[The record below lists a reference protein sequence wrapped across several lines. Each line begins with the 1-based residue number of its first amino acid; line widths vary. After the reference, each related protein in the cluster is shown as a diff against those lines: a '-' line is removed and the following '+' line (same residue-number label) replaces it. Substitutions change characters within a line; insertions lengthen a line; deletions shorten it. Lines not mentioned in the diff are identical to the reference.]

1 MTAMKEKKNNLKRK
15 KPSNKAAALEFDDDA
30 PAFPRGGRGLSREEK
45 EKIHVEVDAEFYAG
59 LRGSRNKKKKMVNGK
74 AKSRKSSGNDGA
86 DGNEEDLG
94 SLFGDGITGKL
105 PQFANRITMKNVS
118 AGMKLWGVIVEVNEK
133 DIVIS
138 LPGGLRGLV
147 RADEAVDAVVDMND
161 EDAED
166 SFLSSLFHVGQL
178 VSCIVLQVDED
189 KTEMGKRKAWLSL
202 RLSLLYKGFS
212 LEIVEEGMV
221 LTAYVKS
228 IEDHGYLLHFGLP
241 SFTGFLPK
249 NSQDGKEMKL
259 NAGQLVQGI
268 VKSIDK
274 ARKVV
279 HLCSDADV
287 VSKCVTKDLKGISL
301 DLLIPGMMVNA
312 RVNAVLSNGIMLS
325 FLTYFTGTVDVF
337 HLKELFPSSDWMKEY
352 GKNKKVNARLL
363 FIDPS
368 TRAIG
373 LTMNPHLL
381 QNTAPPQILK
391 AGESYD
397 QSQIIRIDKRSGL
410 LLRIPCEPFPAPA
423 YVAISDVAD
432 KEIHKLETKFK
443 EGGLV
448 RARILG
454 YRHLEGLAMGILK
467 ASAFKGSVFT
477 HSDVKPGMVVKA
489 KVIAVKSVGAF
500 LQFPGGVKA
509 LCPLQHMSESE
520 ISKPRKKFQVGAEL
534 VFRVLGCKSKRIT
547 VTHKRTLV
555 KSKLKILA
563 SYSDATEGLLTHGW
577 ITKIE
582 DHGCFVRFYNGV
594 QGFVPRSE
602 LGLEPGCDPVS
613 RYHVGEVVKCR
624 ITSSVPAHRRI
635 NLSFIVT
642 PSRDSDDDLVKPGNL
657 VSGTV
662 EHVTSCSVFLHVD
675 VKGNMKGTISIE
687 HLADHQGHATAMKLV
702 LKPGYKLPELLI
714 LDVEGNNLVLTAK
727 YSLIHARQQLPS
739 DPSQMSPQSLIHGY
753 ICNIIET
760 GCFIR
765 FLGRLTGF
773 CPRRKAIDD
782 QKVDISKAFYIGQ
795 SVRCNVLDADSE
807 SGRITLSLKQ
817 SSCSSKDASFLQS
830 YFLTEEKIAELQLL
844 DSSSS
849 EETWAEN
856 FNIGCIVDG
865 KIQKAKDV
873 GVVVSFE
880 GCTSV
885 FGFITQY
892 QLGGKTVDVG
902 SSVRAM
908 VLDISKAERLVD
920 LSLKLEFVERL
931 AKNDSEVQSS
941 KKKRK
946 KVSPKDLKVHATVN
960 AIVETVKEEYLV
972 LSLPDHDYAIGYAAV
987 SDYNIQN
994 LTHGQFSSG
1003 QSVVATIMSL
1013 PSPSTAGRLLLFLES
1028 TQPAEASSSK
1038 RSKRKSGYDV
1048 GALVEAE
1055 ITEIKT
1061 LELRLKFG
1069 NGLRGRVHITEV
1081 ADVDPDG
1088 NPFSCYKVGQKLA
1101 ARILAN
1107 YTPLDSHKKG
1117 YQWELSIKPSV
1128 LAGTTGTQDDSTKEL
1143 NYAVGQRV
1151 SGYVYKVDN
1160 DWVWLAV
1167 SRHVNAQLFVL
1178 DSSSE
1183 LDELQEFSRRFKLGD
1198 ILSGYILNINADK
1211 RLLRLVMHK
1220 FPTTTNGVASE
1231 DHKNS
1236 GLGTEKSSEKVVL
1249 HIHEGDLVGGRIWK
1263 ILPGVGGLLVQLGP
1277 HLSGKVHFT
1286 EISDT
1291 WVPNPLSSYQ
1301 EGQFVKCKVL
1311 EVSNS
1316 LSGTVHVDL
1325 SLRSTLEGLQSGT
1338 SGAILKGCTAGYLAV
1353 KIEDLHPNMAV
1364 KGYVKNVSSKGC
1376 FIMLARNIDAKVL
1389 LGNLSDGFV
1398 KDPVKE
1404 FPVGKLVEGKV
1415 LSVDPSSKR
1424 VEVTLK
1430 TSDNTSGVQ
1439 SKIVDLSSVHVG
1451 DVMSGTI
1458 KRVEPYGLF
1467 IRLDDTNIVGLCH
1480 VSELS
1485 DDDHVSG
1492 ADKQHK
1498 AGERVRAKVLK
1509 VDKERQRIALGMKAS
1524 YFNYSPEESDE
1535 PINGST
1541 GNVLLDSQ
1549 DVPSLASDS
1558 DTECEVELESSNVH
1572 STLGSSVP
1580 PLEVQLDDADDS
1592 VMDSVAN
1599 LKVADDVDAGNEK
1612 RSRQEKRKAREER
1625 EREIRAAEERLLE
1638 GDIPRTS
1645 DEFEKLIRSSP
1656 NNSFVW
1662 IKYMSFKLDSADVE
1676 GARSVA
1682 ERALETI
1689 NMTHEA
1695 EKLNIWVAYLNLE
1708 NEFGNHREE
1717 AVKGI
1722 FRRALQFCDPMKIHM
1737 ELLGLYERTCQNE
1750 LAGEL
1755 LEIMVKKFRNSME
1768 VWLRRAQFLLNQN
1781 QEGVETITNR
1791 ALLSLP
1797 RQDHIKFLTQVAIL
1811 EFKCGV
1817 PDRGRSIFE
1826 KILREFPRRRDLW
1839 SVYIDQEIRVGDVDL
1854 TRSLF
1859 ERATSLSLPTKK
1871 MKFLFKKYLNYEK
1884 SLGDEERVQYVVQKA
1899 REYIESTNT

>member
-1 MTAMKEKKNNLKRK
+1 MQP
-15 KPSNKAAALEFDDDA
+15 PSRCCPNTS
-30 PAFPRGGRGLSREEK
+30 PRRS
-45 EKIHVEVDAEFYAG
+45 VSNSA
-59 LRGSRNKKKKMVNGK
+59 
-74 AKSRKSSGNDGA
+74 
-86 DGNEEDLG
+86 
-94 SLFGDGITGKL
+94 TQ
-105 PQFANRITMKNVS
+105 PQQRTPPRT
-118 AGMKLWGVIVEVNEK
+118 
-133 DIVIS
+133 S
-138 LPGGLRGLV
+138 LPRRRTPSRTSLV
-147 RADEAVDAVVDMND
+147 AR
-161 EDAED
+161 
-166 SFLSSLFHVGQL
+166 
-178 VSCIVLQVDED
+178 
-189 KTEMGKRKAWLSL
+189 
-202 RLSLLYKGFS
+202 
-212 LEIVEEGMV
+212 
-221 LTAYVKS
+221 
-228 IEDHGYLLHFGLP
+228 
-241 SFTGFLPK
+241 
-249 NSQDGKEMKL
+249 SQ
-259 NAGQLVQGI
+259 
-268 VKSIDK
+268 
-274 ARKVV
+274 
-279 HLCSDADV
+279 
-287 VSKCVTKDLKGISL
+287 
-301 DLLIPGMMVNA
+301 
-312 RVNAVLSNGIMLS
+312 
-325 FLTYFTGTVDVF
+325 
-337 HLKELFPSSDWMKEY
+337 
-352 GKNKKVNARLL
+352 
-363 FIDPS
+363 PS
-368 TRAIG
+368 TSPSCLVYAH
-373 LTMNPHLL
+373 NS
-381 QNTAPPQILK
+381 K
-391 AGESYD
+391 A
-397 QSQIIRIDKRSGL
+397 
-410 LLRIPCEPFPAPA
+410 
-423 YVAISDVAD
+423 
-432 KEIHKLETKFK
+432 FK
-443 EGGLV
+443 EGG
-448 RARILG
+448 
-454 YRHLEGLAMGILK
+454 K
-467 ASAFKGSVFT
+467 
-477 HSDVKPGMVVKA
+477 
-489 KVIAVKSVGAF
+489 
-500 LQFPGGVKA
+500 
-509 LCPLQHMSESE
+509 
-520 ISKPRKKFQVGAEL
+520 
-534 VFRVLGCKSKRIT
+534 
-547 VTHKRTLV
+547 
-555 KSKLKILA
+555 
-563 SYSDATEGLLTHGW
+563 
-577 ITKIE
+577 
-582 DHGCFVRFYNGV
+582 
-594 QGFVPRSE
+594 
-602 LGLEPGCDPVS
+602 
-613 RYHVGEVVKCR
+613 
-624 ITSSVPAHRRI
+624 
-635 NLSFIVT
+635 
-642 PSRDSDDDLVKPGNL
+642 
-657 VSGTV
+657 TV
-662 EHVTSCSVFLHVD
+662 E
-675 VKGNMKGTISIE
+675 
-687 HLADHQGHATAMKLV
+687 
-702 LKPGYKLPELLI
+702 
-714 LDVEGNNLVLTAK
+714 
-727 YSLIHARQQLPS
+727 
-739 DPSQMSPQSLIHGY
+739 
-753 ICNIIET
+753 
-760 GCFIR
+760 
-765 FLGRLTGF
+765 
-773 CPRRKAIDD
+773 
-782 QKVDISKAFYIGQ
+782 
-795 SVRCNVLDADSE
+795 
-807 SGRITLSLKQ
+807 
-817 SSCSSKDASFLQS
+817 
-830 YFLTEEKIAELQLL
+830 
-844 DSSSS
+844 
-849 EETWAEN
+849 
-856 FNIGCIVDG
+856 
-865 KIQKAKDV
+865 
-873 GVVVSFE
+873 
-880 GCTSV
+880 
-885 FGFITQY
+885 
-892 QLGGKTVDVG
+892 VG

-946 KVSPKDLKVHATVN
+946 KVSPKDLKVHATVT
-960 AIVETVKEEYLV
+960 AIVEIVKEEYLV

-1003 QSVVATIMSL
+1003 QRVGSSTGCLSFPFEIWIHYPHMMQLPFKMDVCSVVATIMSL

-1028 TQPAEASSSK
+1028 TQPAEAFSSK

-1055 ITEIKT
+1055 QRVFFPDTIAALTVSLQITEIMT

-1117 YQWELSIKPSV
+1117 YHWELSLKPSV
-1128 LAGTTGTQDDSTKEL
+1128 LAGTSGTQDDSTKEL
-1143 NYAVGQRV
+1143 NYAVAQRV

-1160 DWVWLAV
+1160 NWVWLAV

-1198 ILSGYILNINADK
+1198 IFSGYILNINADK

-1220 FPTTTNGVASE
+1220 FPTSTNEVASE

-1236 GLGTEKSSEKVVL
+1236 GLGTEKSPEKVVL
-1249 HIHEGDLVGGRIWK
+1249 HIHEGDVVGGRIWK

-1338 SGAILKGCTAGYLAV
+1338 SGAILKGCTAGYRAG

-1389 LGNLSDGFV
+1389 LGNLCDGFV
-1398 KDPVKE
+1398 KDPIKE

-1430 TSDNTSGVQ
+1430 TSDNTGRVQ
-1439 SKIVDLSSVHVG
+1439 SETVDLSSVHVG
-1451 DVMSGTI
+1451 DVMSGII

-1509 VDKERQRIALGMKAS
+1509 LDKERQRVALGMKAS
-1524 YFNYSPEESDE
+1524 YFNNSPEESDE
-1535 PINGST
+1535 GINGST

-1572 STLGSSVP
+1572 SKLGSSVP

-1599 LKVADDVDAGNEK
+1599 LKVVDGVDAANEK

-1662 IKYMSFKLDSADVE
+1662 IKYMSFKIDSADVE

-1682 ERALETI
+1682 ERALDTI

-1695 EKLNIWVAYLNLE
+1695 EKLHIWVAYLNLE
-1708 NEFGNHREE
+1708 NEFGNPREE

-1750 LAGEL
+1750 LAGQL

-1768 VWLRRAQFLLNQN
+1768 
-1781 QEGVETITNR
+1781 
-1791 ALLSLP
+1791 
-1797 RQDHIKFLTQVAIL
+1797 
-1811 EFKCGV
+1811 
-1817 PDRGRSIFE
+1817 
-1826 KILREFPRRRDLW
+1826 
-1839 SVYIDQEIRVGDVDL
+1839 EIRVGDVDL

-1859 ERATSLSLPTKK
+1859 ERATSLSLSAKK

-1884 SLGDEERVQYVVQKA
+1884 SLGDEKRVQYVVQKA
-1899 REYIESTNT
+1899 REYIESTNS